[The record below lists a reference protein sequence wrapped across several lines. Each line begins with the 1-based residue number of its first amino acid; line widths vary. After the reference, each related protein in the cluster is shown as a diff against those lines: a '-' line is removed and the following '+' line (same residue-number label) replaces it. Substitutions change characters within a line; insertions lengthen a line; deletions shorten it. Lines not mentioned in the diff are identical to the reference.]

1 MSTEHNFFL
10 TIDTVAQFGHLG
22 NGESQGVEFGL
33 PFSANLV
40 NVFHDKSCVGFGIL
54 RGLQN
59 GFELVCV
66 CVGVWERGGGGVRK
80 NEKFLKILGKEIDNL
95 RRHRQTRDL

>member
-40 NVFHDKSCVGFGIL
+40 NVFHDKSCIGFGIL

-59 GFELVCV
+59 GFELFFF
-66 CVGVWERGGGGVRK
+66 GGEGGRGGVRK

-95 RRHRQTRDL
+95 RRHRQSRDL